1 MNSAQLRSAIIAE
14 TQACLHLAIPLAA
27 AQLAQASTNF
37 FDTLMM
43 GWLGTQALAAG
54 ALGAV
59 SFSFLVLICSGFL
72 SAVGALAAVA
82 FGAGDFERVGRLCC
96 QGLWLAAGLSL
107 PLMLFI
113 WHTQGFLE
121 YMGQEPSNIILAET
135 YLRAIVWGFPAA
147 LGFTV
152 LKNIVSALNQPH
164 PITLITIC
172 GVLINVVGNYVL
184 MFGKLGFPALGLAGI
199 GWASAFSF
207 WVTFAAGIGFILLSP
222 KLNQYRIFQHLL
234 KVDLRIFRE
243 LIHTG
248 WPIGILFTVEAG
260 LFSATAFLMGYLG
273 TVTLAAH
280 QIALQT
286 AAMTYM
292 VPVGIS
298 FAATMR
304 VGQMI
309 GRKDPAGARLSG
321 YIAIAIGA
329 AFMGCM
335 ALLFWA
341 IPEQIVGLYIDVR
354 NPANLN
360 VVKMATNLLGIA
372 AMFQMFDGIQAI
384 AGGALRGL
392 KDTRVPMV
400 IGLFAYW
407 CIGMFSGYMMGLQFQ
422 WGGAGL
428 WFGLVLGLAFA
439 SVILTWRF
447 NSLIA
452 VLVAQLESKPLY

>member
-1 MNSAQLRSAIIAE
+1 MKSAQFQSQIVAE
-14 TQACLHLAIPLAA
+14 VQACLHLAIPLAA
-27 AQLAQASTNF
+27 AQLAQSSTNF

-43 GWLGTQALAAG
+43 GWLGTQTLAAG

-59 SFSFLVLICSGFL
+59 LFSFLILICSGFL

-82 FGAGDFERVGRLCC
+82 FGAGDFDRVGRLCC
-96 QGLWLAAGLSL
+96 QGIWLSVLLSA
-107 PLMLFI
+107 PLMLLI
-113 WHTQGFLE
+113 WYSQPLLL
-121 YMGQEPSNIILAET
+121 YMGQDPSNIRLAET

-147 LGFTV
+147 LGFAV

-164 PITLITIC
+164 PITVITIC
-172 GVLINVVGNYVL
+172 GVIVNVVGNYIL
-184 MFGKLGFPALGLAGI
+184 MFGKFGFPALGLAGI
-199 GWASAFSF
+199 GWASTFSC
-207 WVTFAAGIGFILLSP
+207 WVTFIAGMGFIVLSP
-222 KLNQYRIFQHLL
+222 RLKKYHIFQELFKIDL
-234 KVDLRIFRE
+234 KIFRE
-243 LIHTG
+243 LVRTG

-286 AAMTYM
+286 AVMTYM

-304 VGQMI
+304 VGQTI
-309 GRKDPAGARLSG
+309 GRNDPGGARLAG
-321 YIAIAIGA
+321 YVAITLGA
-329 AFMGCM
+329 AFMSCM
-335 ALLFWA
+335 ALIFWTM
-341 IPEQIVGLYIDVR
+341 PDKIVALYIDIH

-360 VVKMATNLLGIA
+360 VVNLAKHLLGIA
-372 AMFQMFDGIQAI
+372 AMFQIFDGIQVI

-392 KDTRVPMV
+392 KDTQIPML
-400 IGLFAYW
+400 IGLFSYW
-407 CIGMFSGYMMGLQFQ
+407 CIGMLSGYLLGFHFH
-422 WGGAGL
+422 WDGAGL

-447 NSLIA
+447 TRLISG
-452 VLVAQLESKPLY
+452 LVSQLKSQPTY